1 MGIIRTNALGQVS
14 DLSKNQRFR
23 ELFDRLKNDGKI
35 YNATDLSVK
44 LEVDKSYISELR
56 NNKRN
61 ITEQFVASLVSV
73 FNDVSAEWLLTGE
86 GEMLKT
92 PAPEEKVSEK
102 TLIPFYSNVVSVG
115 GINERVANI
124 DETQI
129 IDVDAQMIDTGDW
142 FRSATAAI
150 VQYGDSMVE
159 YPHGSILAVRRLTDF
174 RNITTGKS
182 YVIETN
188 DYRVTKQL
196 VDVDPEYFI
205 AYSTNKETRPDGS
218 LIHAPFKIYKE
229 LIRHIDVV
237 LGCVSIEDAI

>member
-1 MGIIRTNALGQVS
+1 MRRRIVKYLSYKGISKYKFYQDTGLSNGYLDKNA
-14 DLSKNQRFR
+14 DLNSSSY
-23 ELFDRLKNDGKI
+23 EKI
-35 YNATDLSVK
+35 SSQYKDL
-44 LEVDKSYISELR
+44 
-56 NNKRN
+56 NM
-61 ITEQFVASLVSV
+61 
-73 FNDVSAEWLLTGE
+73 EWVRTGE
-86 GEMLKT
+86 GEMLKN

-115 GINERVANI
+115 GINERIANV
-124 DETQI
+124 DEG
-129 IDVDAQMIDTGDW
+129 VDAEVQMIDTGDW
-142 FRSATAAI
+142 FRSATSAI

-196 VDVDPEYFI
+196 VDADPEYFL

-218 LIHAPFKIYKE
+218 LIHAPFRIYKE
-229 LIRHIDVV
+229 LIRHIDIV
-237 LGCVSIEDAI
+237 LGCVSIEEAI